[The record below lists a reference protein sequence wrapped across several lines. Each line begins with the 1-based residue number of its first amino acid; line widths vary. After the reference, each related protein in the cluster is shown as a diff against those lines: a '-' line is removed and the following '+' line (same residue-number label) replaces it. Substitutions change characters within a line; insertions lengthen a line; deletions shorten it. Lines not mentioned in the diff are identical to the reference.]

1 MDKKIMKNRLIFT
14 LVLIG
19 ITISC
24 LGFMNLHFDRLSR
37 YPYQNE
43 ADRALI
49 NQYLN
54 DEEIEYIIEYSIA
67 PMQFVQYLGCSGFN
81 IYHIAEYNQLNSYMG
96 YGLACEMVSRVELTR
111 DQVDVPTLAALM
123 NVYPWDVVDF
133 WFTYHDIYNPNAIL
147 VSNPKSLTAVVDTN
161 YTVSKYRPND
171 LVFLNEDIPQS
182 EAVRVSSRMVEPL
195 MQMCDALEN
204 TFDQPCGGLT
214 ITDGYI
220 DYDTQVE
227 LYTQAQSN
235 YGDQA
240 SIYCDYPGHSE
251 HQLGLAIDIALNDG
265 SKLND
270 SDVYA
275 WLLNYSDVFGFH
287 FTYDGTSSSSMMAP
301 RPNHLRYNGICSD
314 KVIPTTSDQIDETAA
329 ADESLH

>member
-1 MDKKIMKNRLIFT
+1 MKNRLIFT

-43 ADRALI
+43 ADRELI

-67 PMQFVQYLGCSGFN
+67 PAQFVQYLGCSGFN

-96 YGLACEMVSRVELTR
+96 YGSACEMVSRVELTR

-123 NVYPWDVVDF
+123 NVYPLDVVDF
-133 WFTYHDIYNPNAIL
+133 WFTYGDIYNPNAIL
-147 VSNPKSLTAVVDTN
+147 VSNPHALTVMVDTN
-161 YTVSKYRPND
+161 YTISKYRPND
-171 LVFLNEDIPQS
+171 LVFLNDEIPQQDI
-182 EAVRVSSRMVEPL
+182 VRVSSRMVDPL

-204 TFDQPCGGLT
+204 EFDQPCGGLT
-214 ITDGYI
+214 ITSGYI
-220 DYDTQVE
+220 DYDAQVE
-227 LYTQAQSN
+227 LYTQAQAT

-265 SKLND
+265 SNLQD
-270 SDVYA
+270 SEVYA
-275 WLLNYSDVFGFH
+275 WLVDYADVFGFH
-287 FTYDGTSSSSMMAP
+287 FTYDGTNSASVMAP
-301 RPNHLRYNGICSD
+301 RDYHLRYNGICSN
-314 KVIPTTSDQIDETAA
+314 KVIPSSDPNETTTA
-329 ADESLH
+329 DDSLH